1 MLWKCWKQKKPQI
14 AATTF
19 SDPLH
24 RLLETLDS
32 HLRRARSASRSK
44 PSPKAVAGRRKSAEA
59 GDESETGSAN
69 FFGPLEFGAV
79 HLRLPAIDPGVKAFI
94 WALVL
99 SVYAWL
105 FMLGVGVSKGT
116 AFVVALVAF
125 GVIFLVVRIY
135 GENEEP

>member
-1 MLWKCWKQKKPQI
+1 
-14 AATTF
+14 
-19 SDPLH
+19 
-24 RLLETLDS
+24 
-32 HLRRARSASRSK
+32 
-44 PSPKAVAGRRKSAEA
+44 
-59 GDESETGSAN
+59 
-69 FFGPLEFGAV
+69 V